1 MVGTKRKSSDS
12 ESAIEEQNEELKKD
26 SLETEEMGRGK
37 RAKKVNRKLVVSEED
52 RQKEAARLE
61 KKLAKLKSATVIQE
75 PKQVSL
81 KAASSVKQT
90 GGIQASSNKK
100 GKKAA
105 APKSPETPPP
115 PLATIEAGK
124 LHFSIVY
131 SALLGFLIHLCI
143 FFSKLVHESSDSDL
157 SESSSH
163 DESDFKS
170 EDKRV
175 EQQAKRA
182 KQVSCKAPT
191 TNSITPRVIEGIE
204 SF

>member
-115 PLATIEAGK
+115 PHLW
-124 LHFSIVY
+124 
-131 SALLGFLIHLCI
+131 LLLKQVNCI
-143 FFSKLVHESSDSDL
+143 FLSCIVHY
-157 SESSSH
+157 
-163 DESDFKS
+163 
-170 EDKRV
+170 
-175 EQQAKRA
+175 
-182 KQVSCKAPT
+182 
-191 TNSITPRVIEGIE
+191 
-204 SF
+204 

>member
-115 PLATIEAGK
+115 LATIEAGK

-143 FFSKLVHESSDSDL
+143 FF
-157 SESSSH
+157 
-163 DESDFKS
+163 F
-170 EDKRV
+170 
-175 EQQAKRA
+175 
-182 KQVSCKAPT
+182 
-191 TNSITPRVIEGIE
+191 
-204 SF
+204 